1 MHLRAE
7 ITQGTEKLSPG
18 QIVEAEISLGAQEQH
33 FSVPKSSLARQG
45 SDALVFVQTKSG
57 FHPLKVK
64 VIFEQGDEAVVD
76 ATFKGD
82 ERIAVSG
89 ISAIKGTWLG
99 LGGE

>member
-1 MHLRAE
+1 ME
-7 ITQGTEKLSPG
+7 IRRRDGRLPA
-18 QIVEAEISLGAQEQH
+18 QIRPIRVTY
-33 FSVPKSSLARQG
+33 
-45 SDALVFVQTKSG
+45 DALGYADAS
-57 FHPLKVK
+57 

-76 ATFKGD
+76 AAFKGD